1 MGCTTTT
8 TTAFLLTNCQIYGCA
23 RIVQHTERAPCTIP
37 AHRDH
42 RAGAERRRT
51 DWALCF
57 LSLAQSAR
65 RRSAPA
71 SARPAPDSPRDPPE
85 ARLEAQ
91 EGSQL
96 CFQIL
101 SYEMHRTS
109 RATVSSNGFM
119 PHVDE
124 GLANANAQF
133 RTWCGCSLA

>member
-1 MGCTTTT
+1 MCTV
-8 TTAFLLTNCQIYGCA
+8 FLLSNYQIYGCA
-23 RIVQHTERAPCTIP
+23 KIVQHTERAPWTIP
-37 AHRDH
+37 AHRD
-42 RAGAERRRT
+42 RCAGAERRRA

-96 CFQIL
+96 YFQRLEIL
-101 SYEMHRTS
+101 T
-109 RATVSSNGFM
+109 
-119 PHVDE
+119 
-124 GLANANAQF
+124 
-133 RTWCGCSLA
+133 